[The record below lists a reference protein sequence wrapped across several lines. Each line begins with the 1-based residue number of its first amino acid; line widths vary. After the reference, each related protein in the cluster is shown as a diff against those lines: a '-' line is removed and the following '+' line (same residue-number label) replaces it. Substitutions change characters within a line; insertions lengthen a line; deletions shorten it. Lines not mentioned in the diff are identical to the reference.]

1 MAPTFAEGPL
11 RVTTQ
16 SSHHIGSATV
26 RAERVLPA
34 STEALIAALADSGLD
49 LVGAVDLVPRRP
61 QAGGPKPGS
70 TASVSDRTAPVRVE
84 LDLARS
90 DDGVVLLECDG
101 VYSWHFPV
109 HPTAE
114 PGSAADRRTVAFEID
129 VQAKSASDPRLP
141 AQEASRSASA
151 LRSAAR
157 ALVFRFAVPAAL
169 ENGIATLE
177 EHVQPGLLHL
187 TDADVGAWR
196 RFETLD
202 QLRLP
207 TDRPVRVL
215 LFVHGTFSS
224 TVGTFGALAIDENGR
239 EFLRTAISAYDAV
252 IGFDHRT
259 LSLDP
264 RQNAME
270 LLERFRHHS
279 PGTELAIDVV
289 AHGRGGLVARS
300 LAEEVLPGGGWLG
313 GVDIA
318 IFVAAT
324 NAGTRL
330 AESARWHETLDLY
343 TNLASIAARD
353 LAELAAR
360 VPLAAVVRGAMS
372 GVGPFVKYLAL
383 CAPTDG
389 DVPGLAA
396 LVPGG
401 AYVTE
406 LNLPLLEDA
415 ESLAEW
421 FVVTSKFHGEVF
433 EDHRLAELPHDLVS
447 DICDLGDSDRVHH
460 TDYFHQPFVIKA
472 MSGWLPLGLGP
483 DGRDGPDG
491 AGLVS
496 AASGPA
502 TSTDAVPQAL
512 AR

>member
-1 MAPTFAEGPL
+1 MAPTSAEGPL

-16 SSHHIGSATV
+16 SSHEIGSAAV
-26 RAERVLPA
+26 RAGHGLPA
-34 STEALIAALADSGLD
+34 STEALIAALADSGLV
-49 LVGAVDLVPRRP
+49 LVDTVDLVPRRAE
-61 QAGGPKPGS
+61 AGGPRAGS
-70 TASVSDRTAPVRVE
+70 TPRGSDQLAPVRVE
-84 LDLARS
+84 LDLARG

-109 HPTAE
+109 HPAAGPGPAAAE
-114 PGSAADRRTVAFEID
+114 RRTVAFDID
-129 VQAKSASDPRLP
+129 VQAKRAGDPRLP
-141 AQEASRSASA
+141 AQADRRSATA
-151 LRSAAR
+151 DRDAAR

-177 EHVQPGLLHL
+177 EHVQPGLLHF
-187 TDADVGAWR
+187 TDADVGSWR

-215 LFVHGTFSS
+215 LFLHGTFSS

-270 LLERFRHHS
+270 LLERFRQHR

-343 TNLASIAARD
+343 TNLASFTARD
-353 LAELAAR
+353 LAALAAR

-383 CAPTDG
+383 CAPTDD

-406 LNLPLLEDA
+406 LNLPLLENAD
-415 ESLAEW
+415 SLAEW
-421 FVVTSKFHGEVF
+421 FVVTSKFHAEVF
-433 EDHRLAELPHDLVS
+433 EDHRLTELPRDLVNG
-447 DICDLGDSDRVHH
+447 ICDLGESDRVHH
-460 TDYFHQPFVIKA
+460 TDCFHQPFVIKA

-483 DGRDGPDG
+483 DGADAD
-491 AGLVS
+491 GLVS
-496 AASGPA
+496 AAPGPA
-502 TSTDAVPQAL
+502 TSTDAVPEAL